1 MAQSAL
7 GAAGVRRVYG
17 LELGCSVRRTG
28 AWHIARLPAQLVM
41 TVNIMSFH
49 NMHNVV
55 DCGVVQAMWEV
66 VGQVVH
72 RDQLS

>member
-1 MAQSAL
+1 
-7 GAAGVRRVYG
+7 VYG

-28 AWHIARLPAQLVM
+28 AGHITRLLAQLVM

-49 NMHNVV
+49 SMHNVV

-66 VGQVVH
+66 VSQVVH
-72 RDQLS
+72 CDQLS